1 MNYSTQA
8 TNTADNATTLAV
20 VPFVRTEKT
29 ASNGWGAPES
39 LLSNTDSTAYP
50 LHALTG
56 LVGKAIKEVVEI
68 VKCPTALAANS
79 ALSVLSVAGQGVAN
93 VQPMRNLPPSPTS
106 LYLLTIGESGE
117 RKTTADQFFSKA
129 LGAWAY
135 QKRQDM
141 ESDLIRARAEF
152 SAWEREIEG
161 IKQAI
166 QQAARKNDNT
176 VELRERLIQM
186 ESSQPKQVYAPSM
199 IFEDST
205 PESIAYDLAH
215 KWPSAGV
222 LSGEAGMVFGGH
234 GMKSDNIIKN
244 LATLN
249 KLWGG
254 EALTISRRG
263 EGGSFEA
270 RDVRL
275 SMGLAVQ
282 PSVIQDFYEQNGQ
295 QARGSGF
302 SARFLTAWPSS
313 TQGYRNLKLEEV
325 TQQHPQTQLNLFY
338 GRLHDLLE
346 RQLNH
351 AKQGSLANLPTLQLS
366 KDALEH
372 WVTYFNAV
380 ENELRAG
387 GEMEHFRDIA
397 SKSAD
402 NAARVAGLLHLFNGG
417 DVLDVIQAE
426 TMEAATTL
434 ASWHLYEARRFFNE
448 LAVPT
453 DLSNAIKLDT
463 WLLNYCQTHQISE
476 IGRRDIQRLA
486 PNRVRQGTDL
496 DKALNELEQAN
507 RVRQHIEGRKVF
519 IEVNPDLLSHSSW
532 H

>member
-1 MNYSTQA
+1 MSTSNPA
-8 TNTADNATTLAV
+8 NHINPTSPAY
-20 VPFVRTEKT
+20 VPFVRTEKP
-29 ASNGWGAPES
+29 ASNGWDTPES
-39 LLSNTDSTAYP
+39 LLSNTDSAAYP
-50 LHALTG
+50 MHALPG
-56 LVGKAIKEVVEI
+56 LVGQAVREVVEI
-68 VKCPTALAANS
+68 VKCPAALAANS

-93 VQPMRNLPPSPTS
+93 VQPMRSLPPSPTS

-117 RKTTADQFFSKA
+117 RKTTADQFFSKV
-129 LGAWAY
+129 LGQWGY
-135 QKRQDM
+135 QKRQEM
-141 ESDLIRARAEF
+141 EGELIRARSEL
-152 SAWEREIEG
+152 SAWERELEG

-176 VELRERLIQM
+176 LDLRERLIQM
-186 ESSQPKQVYAPSM
+186 EASKPQPVYAPAM

-234 GMKSDNIIKN
+234 GMKADNITKN

-282 PSVIQDFYEQNGQ
+282 PAVIQDFYAQNGQ

-313 TQGYRNLKLEEV
+313 TQGYRNLKLEEAN
-325 TQQHPQTQLNLFY
+325 QQHPQAQLALFY
-338 GRLHDLLE
+338 GRLHELLE
-346 RQLNH
+346 RQLIH
-351 AKQGSLANLPTLQLS
+351 AKTGNLAKLPTLNLS
-366 KDALEH
+366 HAALEC
-372 WVTYFNAV
+372 WVSYFNSV
-380 ENELRAG
+380 ETELRAG

-402 NAARVAGLLHLFNGG
+402 NAARLAGLFHLFNGG
-417 DVLDVIQAE
+417 DVLDTIQAD
-426 TMEAATTL
+426 TMEAAAVL

-448 LAVPT
+448 LAVPN

-463 WLLNYCQTHQISE
+463 WLINYCQSQQISE

-496 DKALNELEQAN
+496 DKALSELEQAN
-507 RVRQHIEGRKVF
+507 RIRQHTEGRKVF
-519 IEVNPDLLSHSSW
+519 IEINPALLQGATW